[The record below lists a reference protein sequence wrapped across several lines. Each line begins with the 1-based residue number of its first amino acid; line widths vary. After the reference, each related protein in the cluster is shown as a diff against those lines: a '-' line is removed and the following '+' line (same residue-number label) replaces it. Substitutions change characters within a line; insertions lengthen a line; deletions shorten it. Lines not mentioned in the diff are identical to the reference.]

1 VVVEIIAHNYAADHA
16 NRIHSDEGA
25 AEYGYPGA
33 LVPGV
38 AMYAYLTR
46 PVIASLGLAWI
57 ERGAMSVK
65 LLKPVYHGDRLR
77 VEETAG
83 ELQLSN
89 DAGMICAVGTASMPA
104 LPVLQAADYPRADLP
119 GRLRPATIAGISI
132 GDLFGS
138 LEFTMDLDGDVA
150 PFHRDILVREPLFD
164 AIPHP
169 AYWIA
174 SANDVV
180 MQNVALGMWIH
191 TASEARHFA
200 VARAGEPISIRSR
213 VVDAFEKRGHELLT
227 LDIGIFGES
236 ERPIARVVHTAI
248 IRLRQNR

>member
-1 VVVEIIAHNYAADHA
+1 MAVEIIAHNYAADHA
-16 NRIHSDEGA
+16 NRIHSDDGA

-46 PVIASLGLAWI
+46 PIIASLGSDWI
-57 ERGAMSVK
+57 ERGAMSLK

-83 ELQLSN
+83 ELQLINES
-89 DAGMICAVGTASMPA
+89 GTICAVGTASMPA
-104 LPVLQAADYPRADLP
+104 PPVLQAADYPRADLP
-119 GRLRPATIAGISI
+119 RTLRPATINGISM
-132 GDLFGS
+132 GELFGS
-138 LEFTMDLDGDVA
+138 LEFMLDMDGDVA
-150 PFHRDILVREPLFD
+150 PFHRDILVRESLFD
-164 AIPHP
+164 TIPHP

-174 SANDVV
+174 RANEVV

-191 TASEARHFA
+191 TASQAQHYA
-200 VARAGEPISIRSR
+200 IARAGEPISIRSR
-213 VVDAFEKRGHELLT
+213 VIDAFEKRGHELLV

-236 ERPIARVVHTAI
+236 ARPIARIVHTAI
-248 IRLRQNR
+248 IRLRQQC